1 MDKACL
7 HRRELQL
14 KRCCFLE
21 ALDELACFVIEAKDE
36 LGVAAGGGEMLD
48 DEGKTDF
55 ITRIECGLL
64 QGLHDLEASVEAV
77 LLDDLHLTLCETKT
91 QGGGIQDELPGSPAS
106 ILLEA

>member
-7 HRRELQL
+7 HWRELQL

-36 LGVAAGGGEMLD
+36 LGIAAGSSEMLD
-48 DEGKTDF
+48 DEGETDF
-55 ITRIECGLL
+55 ITWVECGLL

-77 LLDDLHLTLCETKT
+77 LLDDLHLTLCEMKT
-91 QGGGIQDELPGSPAS
+91 QGGGIQDELPGSPAP

>member
-1 MDKACL
+1 MDKTYL
-7 HRRELQL
+7 HRRELQF

-21 ALDELACFVIEAKDE
+21 ALDELACFVIETKDE
-36 LGVAAGGGEMLD
+36 LGIAAGGSEMLD

-55 ITRIECGLL
+55 ITRIECRLL
-64 QGLHDLEASVEAV
+64 QGLHDLEASIEAV
-77 LLDDLHLTLCETKT
+77 LLDDLHLTLCETKA

>member
-1 MDKACL
+1 MDKTCL

-21 ALDELACFVIEAKDE
+21 ALDELPCFVVEAKDE
-36 LGVAAGGGEMLD
+36 LGVTAGGSEMLD
-48 DEGKTDF
+48 DEGKTDL

-77 LLDDLHLTLCETKT
+77 LLDDLHLTISETKT
-91 QGGGIQDELPGSPAS
+91 QGGGIQDELPGSPAP